1 MGSSRL
7 ARRSRGRKLRR
18 KRLVR
23 IRALEITAEVFRFT
37 TVAVVL
43 AIVILSFRAAS
54 RIYSGD
60 QSPGSGALHSP
71 PPTPIASVLFL
82 PFSSTGSGSETEE
95 GPPKIGVVAGH
106 WQYDTGALCPDGLRE
121 VDINLAVAKKVVEL
135 LTARGYRAELLPEV
149 APAIQGYSADAFVSI
164 HSDSCIWEASG
175 FKVAR
180 VTHSAVPQLEDH
192 LVESLYETYEE
203 ATGLP
208 RHQNSVTPDM
218 TQYHNF
224 RKIAPTTP
232 GAIIELGFM
241 GSDYDLLVNHQD
253 QVAMGVVEGIVR
265 FLTTPMDVPSV
276 EGPGE

>member
-1 MGSSRL
+1 V
-7 ARRSRGRKLRR
+7 ARRSRARRLRHTS
-18 KRLVR
+18 LVR
-23 IRALEITAEVFRFT
+23 IRALEIMAEVLRFT

-43 AIVILSFRAAS
+43 AIVVLTVRAAS

-60 QSPGSGALHSP
+60 QSPDLGVFFSP
-71 PPTPIASVLFL
+71 PSTPIASVLFL
-82 PFSSTGSGSETEE
+82 PFSSATSGSEREE

-106 WQYDTGALCPDGLRE
+106 WQYDSGALCPDGTRE
-121 VDINLAVAKKVVEL
+121 VDINLAVARKVVEM

-149 APAIQGYSADAFVSI
+149 TPAIQGYAADAFVSI

-192 LVESLYETYEE
+192 LVESLYEAYE
-203 ATGLP
+203 ATTGLP
-208 RHQNSVTPDM
+208 RHENSVTPDM

-241 GSDYDLLVNHQD
+241 GSDYDLLINHQD
-253 QVAMGVVEGIVR
+253 QVALGVVEGIVR
-265 FLTTPMDVPSV
+265 FLEMPMATPAAGGSS
-276 EGPGE
+276 G

>member
-1 MGSSRL
+1 
-7 ARRSRGRKLRR
+7 
-18 KRLVR
+18 
-23 IRALEITAEVFRFT
+23 VFRFT

-60 QSPGSGALHSP
+60 QSAASDGFHSP

-82 PFSSTGSGSETEE
+82 PFSSAASGSEREV
-95 GPPKIGVVAGH
+95 GPPQIGVVAGH

-121 VDINLAVAKKVVEL
+121 VDINLAVAGKVVEI

-192 LVESLYETYEE
+192 LVESLYEAYEE
-203 ATGLP
+203 VTGLP
-208 RHQNSVTPDM
+208 RHQNSITSHM

-241 GSDYDLLVNHQD
+241 GSDYDLLVNQQD
-253 QVAMGVVEGIVR
+253 RVALGVAEGIVR
-265 FLTTPMDVPSV
+265 FLTTPMDAPAAEDLS
-276 EGPGE
+276 E